1 MVADAFFGGQ
11 SQEAEVEAALKHV
24 IMNINTCIKKENLL
38 TIYKVGKTGTQE
50 LDAAILHALL
60 QGDVAKNE
68 DPLELAVTWNRD
80 DVAASDILSNEMDIS
95 QRENMDKLML
105 RSIMECKTN
114 FVKLFMECGFVM
126 KDFLTAKRLELLYNY
141 AVS

>member
-1 MVADAFFGGQ
+1 M
-11 SQEAEVEAALKHV
+11 
-24 IMNINTCIKKENLL
+24 
-38 TIYKVGKTGTQE
+38 
-50 LDAAILHALL
+50 
-60 QGDVAKNE
+60 AKNE

-141 AVS
+141 AVSSRAMT

>member
-1 MVADAFFGGQ
+1 MYITQLGIRPPPLQ
-11 SQEAEVEAALKHV
+11 
-24 IMNINTCIKKENLL
+24 
-38 TIYKVGKTGTQE
+38 VGKTGTQE

-105 RSIMECKTN
+105 RCATKLHCNTKKKQLYFLKFALFYVLILHNNQASIT
-114 FVKLFMECGFVM
+114 VWP
-126 KDFLTAKRLELLYNY
+126 DFSK
-141 AVS
+141 